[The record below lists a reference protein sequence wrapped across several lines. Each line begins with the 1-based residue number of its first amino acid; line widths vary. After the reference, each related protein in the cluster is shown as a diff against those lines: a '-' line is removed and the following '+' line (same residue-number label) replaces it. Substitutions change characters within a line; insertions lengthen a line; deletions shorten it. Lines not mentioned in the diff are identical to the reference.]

1 MYAFIFKILLILAPS
16 NFKFKTDM
24 KAKSLILSLFVLGA
38 LAFSQSAAAQFRVG
52 VGYGLSHHR
61 LKSGNVIEKS
71 NGNGFY
77 LTGTYNIDLLSGNW
91 GVFGIE
97 PGLVYSYYGDGV
109 KSVETGFDVKASLR
123 EHYLDIP
130 VFAKYG
136 YDFIPGTIGAY
147 AFFGP
152 DFSFGLASHTRATVK
167 GQFAGVSIDGKAVVH
182 NYSGKVTVKDL
193 DKEIADELTNNSDTD
208 YGLFDFKLGIGA
220 GLKIIDCIDFR
231 FGYNFG
237 LVNRYTGEAKSAYK
251 HKMNQFYFGF
261 AYLF

>member
-1 MYAFIFKILLILAPS
+1 MLSFCKIMLNLAPS

-24 KAKSLILSLFVLGA
+24 KAKSLILSLFVLA
-38 LAFSQSAAAQFRVG
+38 AMLFSQSASAQLRLG
-52 VGYGLSHHR
+52 VGYGLGQHR
-61 LKSGNVIEKS
+61 VKEGNVITKS
-71 NGNGFY
+71 NGSGFY

-97 PGLVYSYYGDGV
+97 PGLVYSYYGDGE
-109 KSVETGFDVKASLR
+109 KAVETGLDVKASLR

-147 AFFGP
+147 AFLGP
-152 DFSFGLASHTRATVK
+152 AFSFGLASHTRATVK
-167 GQFAGVSIDGKAVVH
+167 GQFAGVSIDGKVVTH
-182 NYSGKVTVKDL
+182 NYSGKITVKDL
-193 DKEIADELTNNSDTD
+193 DNSIADELTNEVDKD
-208 YGLFDFKLGIGA
+208 YGIFDFKLGIGA

-237 LVNRYTGEAKSAYK
+237 LVNRHTGDAKSLYR

>member
-1 MYAFIFKILLILAPS
+1 MLSFYKIMLILAPS

-24 KAKSLILSLFVLGA
+24 KTKSLILSLVVLA
-38 LAFSQSAAAQFRVG
+38 AMLVSQSASAQLRVG
-52 VGYGLSHHR
+52 VGYGLSQHR
-61 LKSGNVIEKS
+61 VKAGNVIKKS

-91 GVFGIE
+91 GVFGLE
-97 PGLVYSYYGDGV
+97 PGLVYSYYGDGEKDTYAGIDV
-109 KSVETGFDVKASLR
+109 KSSLR
-123 EHYLDIP
+123 EHYLDVP

-136 YDFIPGTIGAY
+136 YDFIPGKLGAY

-152 DFSFGLASHTRATVK
+152 QFSFGLASHTRMTCK
-167 GQFAGVSIDGKAVVH
+167 GNVAGVSIDGKAVVH

-193 DKEIADELTNNSDTD
+193 DKAVADELTKNSDSD
-208 YGLFDFKLGIGA
+208 YSLFDFKLGIGA

-237 LVNRYTGEAKSAYK
+237 LVNRNTGEGKDSLK
-251 HKMNQFYFGF
+251 NKMNQFYFGF

>member
-1 MYAFIFKILLILAPS
+1 MLSFCKIMLNLAPS

-24 KAKSLILSLFVLGA
+24 KTKSLILSLVVLA
-38 LAFSQSAAAQFRVG
+38 AMLVSQSASAQLRVG
-52 VGYGLSHHR
+52 VGYGLSQHR
-61 LKSGNVIEKS
+61 VKAGNVIEKS

-91 GVFGIE
+91 GVFGLE
-97 PGLVYSYYGDGV
+97 PGLVYSYYGDGN
-109 KSVETGFDVKASLR
+109 KETVTGIDVRTSLR
-123 EHYLDIP
+123 EHYLDVP

-136 YDFIPGTIGAY
+136 YDFIPGKLGAY

-152 DFSFGLASHTRATVK
+152 QFSFGLASHTRMTCK
-167 GQFAGVSIDGKAVVH
+167 GSVAGVSIDGKAVLH

-193 DKEIADELTNNSDTD
+193 DKAVADELIKDSDSD
-208 YGLFDFKLGIGA
+208 YSLFDFKLGIGA
-220 GLKIIDCIDFR
+220 GLKIIDCVDFR

-237 LVNRYTGEAKSAYK
+237 LVNRYKGGSFKN
-251 HKMNQFYFGF
+251 KMNQFYFGF